1 MHNPI
6 GIHLSHW
13 QHTWRDDLRPLISRA
28 KSAGYTVA
36 EFPLLF
42 PQELKLNELRAEL
55 DDLGMGASCST
66 GLNPKQDI
74 TSPDAELRKA
84 GLKHLQTCLEAAA
97 RLGSPLLGG
106 VTYAPWGFFP
116 NDDHSARWTRCIES
130 LKIAGEMAGDLGLT
144 LCLEVLNRF
153 EGYLLNTVE
162 QGLQLLEEVGSP
174 HIKLQLDTF
183 HLNIEADEIGAE
195 IREAGAALGHFHC
208 VANNRKA
215 PGRGHI
221 PWKRVWE
228 ALRAIDY
235 RGFLVV
241 ETFVSPAGEVG
252 QGLFIWR
259 ELAADLDENAFQAA
273 AFIQQELQRV

>member
-13 QHTWRDDLRPLISRA
+13 QSAWQDDLRPLISRA

-42 PQELKLNELRAEL
+42 PEELELSKLRAEL
-55 DDLGMGASCST
+55 DDLGMKASCST
-66 GLNPKQDI
+66 GLNPQQDI

-84 GLKHLQTCLEAAA
+84 GLKHLRACLEAAT
-97 RLGSPLLGG
+97 RLGSPILGG

-116 NDDHSARWTRCIES
+116 NDDRNARRAQCVES
-130 LKIAGEMAGDLGLT
+130 LKIVGEMAGDMGLT
-144 LCLEVLNRF
+144 LCLEILNRF
-153 EGYLLNTVE
+153 EGHLLNTVE
-162 QGLQLLEEVGSP
+162 QGLQLLEEIGSP

-183 HLNIEADEIGAE
+183 HLNIEADNLGAE
-195 IREAGAALGHFHC
+195 IRLAGKALGHFHC

-221 PWKRVWE
+221 PWNSVWE
-228 ALRAIDY
+228 ALKAIDY
-235 RGFLVV
+235 QGFLVV
-241 ETFVSPAGEVG
+241 ESFVSPAGEVG
-252 QGLFIWR
+252 KGLFIWR
-259 ELAADLDENAFQAA
+259 ELAANLDENAAEAA